1 MRLYLD
7 TEITDYYNFQEKW
20 DHKSQPACSQVAAV
34 LETDGGK
41 TVAAVSAILAQHQW
55 TNRSG
60 RVRIDPRITEL
71 CGIDD
76 ELVEMCGQAPQLVY
90 NQLRLM
96 WSAATLIVGHNISF
110 DLGIIR
116 RFAADLGE
124 PQPILPESYCTMDNS
139 AKMVGIPGARG
150 GFKRPKLAEAYHW
163 ATGKRLQ
170 GAHDALADVYGC
182 RQVYRGIQRAQ
193 GRGEG

>member
-1 MRLYLD
+1 MRLYID
-7 TEITDYYNFQEKW
+7 TETTDYYNFQHGW
-20 DHKSQPACSQVAAV
+20 DHPTQPACAQIAAV

-55 TNRSG
+55 TRRSG
-60 RVRIDPRITEL
+60 REHIDARITEL

-76 ELVEMCGQAPQLVY
+76 ELVDMCGQAPQLVY

-96 WSAATLIVGHNISF
+96 WTASSVIVGHNIEF
-110 DLGIIR
+110 DLGVVR
-116 RFAADLGE
+116 RFAMDLGE
-124 PQPILPESYCTMDNS
+124 PEPKLPDAYCTMENS
-139 AKMVGIPGARG
+139 TKLVGIPGARG
-150 GFKRPKLAEAYHW
+150 GLKRPKLAEAYYW
-163 ATGKRLQ
+163 ATSKKLQ

-193 GRGEG
+193 GRAEG